1 MIMQYKHNS
10 SPSAKDTNV
19 PTTRERSETMEQE
32 KKKSPDTEN
41 GAENKTVL
49 AIVAIQLVLFIA
61 ALVLL
66 AVRKHEAFQDCL
78 LLFAVLGTIRKP

>member
-1 MIMQYKHNS
+1 
-10 SPSAKDTNV
+10 
-19 PTTRERSETMEQE
+19 MEQE
-32 KKKSPDTEN
+32 KKKSLDTEN

-49 AIVAIQLVLFIA
+49 VIVAIQLVLLIA

-78 LLFAVLGTIRKP
+78 LLFAVLGAIRKP